1 MGLKILLVDDHTLVR
16 AGLRALVASLPG
28 VDTVLEAG
36 DGDEALKRL
45 EQERP
50 DIVLT
55 DIQMPKL
62 NGLEIV
68 SRLHDSKSKTKVIVI
83 SMHANEE
90 YVFRALKNGAAGY
103 LLKDAPPDELERA
116 IRAAML
122 GERYLD
128 SRIAP
133 KVNDYMRR
141 AGLGQDPL
149 DSLTPRQREVLQLVV
164 QGYSNKDIAGT
175 LEVSVKTVEAHR
187 AQIMETLNLKD
198 VPGLVRFAIRNG
210 LISAEG

>member
-1 MGLKILLVDDHTLVR
+1 MGLVILLVDDHTLVR
-16 AGLRALVASLPG
+16 AGLRALVSSLPN

-36 DGDEALKRL
+36 DGDEALKLL
-45 EQERP
+45 ESKKP

-68 SRLHDSKSKTKVIVI
+68 SRLHQSKSKTKAIVI
-83 SMHANEE
+83 SMYANEE
-90 YVFRALKNGAAGY
+90 YVFRAIKNGAAGY
-103 LLKDAPPDELERA
+103 LLKDAPPEELEQA

-133 KVNDYMRR
+133 KVNDYLRR

-149 DSLTPRQREVLQLVV
+149 DTLTPRQREVLQLVV
-164 QGYSNKDIAGT
+164 QGYSNKDIAGL
-175 LEVSVKTVEAHR
+175 LEVSIKTVEAHR
-187 AQIMETLNLKD
+187 AQIMETLDLHD
-198 VPGLVRFAIRNG
+198 LPGLVRFAIRNG
-210 LISAEG
+210 LISAEH

>member
-16 AGLRALVASLPG
+16 AGLRSLLSNLPN
-28 VDTVLEAG
+28 VDRVLEAG
-36 DGDEALKRL
+36 DGDEALKLL
-45 EQERP
+45 ETEQP

-55 DIQMPKL
+55 DIQMPRL

-68 SRLHDSKSKTKVIVI
+68 SRLHQHKSKTKAIVI

-103 LLKDAPPDELERA
+103 LLKDAPPEELELA

-122 GERYLD
+122 GERHLD

-133 KVNDYMRR
+133 KVNEYMRR
-141 AGLGQDPL
+141 AGLYDPL
-149 DSLTPRQREVLQLVV
+149 DTLTPRQREVLQLVV
-164 QGYSNKDIAGT
+164 QGYTNKDIAER

-187 AQIMETLNLKD
+187 SQIMETLALRD
-198 VPGLVRFAIRNG
+198 VPGLVRFAIRHG
-210 LISAEG
+210 LISAD

>member
-16 AGLRALVASLPG
+16 AGLRALVASLPN
-28 VDTVLEAG
+28 VDAVLEAG
-36 DGDEALKRL
+36 DGDEALKLLR
-45 EQERP
+45 EEKP

-68 SRLHDSKSKTKVIVI
+68 SRLHHEKSKSKAIVI

-103 LLKDAPPDELERA
+103 LLKDAPPDELEQA

-164 QGYSNKDIAGT
+164 QGYSNKDIASH
-175 LEVSVKTVEAHR
+175 LDVSVKTVEAHR
-187 AQIMETLNLKD
+187 AQIMETLELKD

-210 LISAEG
+210 LISAEH